1 MNALGSEYRQ
11 LGLPSGE
18 HLTLPEFATDK
29 KELAKAKKMIKVAIR
44 KQFMK
49 GAAGKKGRVIIR
61 PCCSPGVIQ
70 GYSLSKRR
78 STVLYSG
85 AAMQLKAEG
94 LISEI
99 RWTYRKGKRVIDSI
113 VAISPG
119 ADKKQGF
126 TESVKKKKAKS
137 SKPKKKPSTA
147 FDLLLK
153 NRDLPPWVHRWAKKS
168 SASLPENIALLLDA
182 YFELLA
188 QESVIPER
196 TLACYALSDSKSGGN
211 VGRRLA
217 DVFQRNCPCLK
228 EALESCSDVWERL
241 DLLGIERISGSVM
254 ISGPIVIHGH
264 NGEVFDASLAGSYGL
279 GVADSLVAAAAGLDV
294 SKAQGCL
301 FVENEACYQYASRL
315 LHDRVVTVYCFGQ
328 PSSELVGFARNLDS
342 LLKTGAPRYIWLDID
357 TASMY
362 SANKFIKSVPSFRTL
377 MMGDTDFAWLQENR
391 LLRKPQKKK
400 LSAHDH
406 QVLNSLEQTKLAP
419 GIDKSLIEKLHANAS
434 AEQEAFIGDYALNVL
449 MGAFP
454 ESKCSK
460 HKVVKH
466 FNLISC
472 MKELAGSRISN
483 FVGNRRA
490 SLERKKYGS
499 AYEQDVQRQALEVG
513 RQQS

>member
-1 MNALGSEYRQ
+1 
-11 LGLPSGE
+11 
-18 HLTLPEFATDK
+18 
-29 KELAKAKKMIKVAIR
+29 
-44 KQFMK
+44 
-49 GAAGKKGRVIIR
+49 
-61 PCCSPGVIQ
+61 
-70 GYSLSKRR
+70 
-78 STVLYSG
+78 
-85 AAMQLKAEG
+85 
-94 LISEI
+94 
-99 RWTYRKGKRVIDSI
+99 
-113 VAISPG
+113 
-119 ADKKQGF
+119 
-126 TESVKKKKAKS
+126 
-137 SKPKKKPSTA
+137 
-147 FDLLLK
+147 
-153 NRDLPPWVHRWAKKS
+153 
-168 SASLPENIALLLDA
+168 
-182 YFELLA
+182 
-188 QESVIPER
+188 
-196 TLACYALSDSKSGGN
+196 
-211 VGRRLA
+211 
-217 DVFQRNCPCLK
+217 
-228 EALESCSDVWERL
+228 
-241 DLLGIERISGSVM
+241 M